1 MASLLRT
8 DKEIMDIYNRQVDTV
23 YRISFSFMKTR
34 ADTEDMVQETFLRLM
49 SSGNGFYVAVRQA
62 LDLSAVADRMFSQTI
77 ESALAEAKVKYNDAV
92 YGKVDVGSFYTEL
105 LQARQELASTF
116 STEDTAKDDD

>member
-1 MASLLRT
+1 MSENGQTFSASETGEGGEEDLLLANAVAAL
-8 DKEIMDIYNRQVDTV
+8 DEGGVSDLI
-23 YRISFSFMKTR
+23 
-34 ADTEDMVQETFLRLM
+34 E
-49 SSGNGFYVAVRQA
+49 SGNGFYVAVRQA

-105 LQARQELASTF
+105 LQARQKLAASF
-116 STEDTAKDDD
+116 NTEDAAKDDG